1 MLEKKIK
8 PKGKIL
14 VVEEISEKETENGWN
29 VRTEKY
35 YKKLFNNFDIS
46 TKFYFLED
54 NRVKQIFFGTKI

>member
-14 VVEEISEKETENGWN
+14 VVEEISEKEIENGWN

-54 NRVKQIFFGTKI
+54 NKAKQIFVGTKI